1 MLMEVL
7 LPVLV
12 MLVMLLLQ
20 SVLLLALLWLSTAIT
35 RLFSVGSAP
44 MFTKWHVRFLIFLEA
59 YNVSSVLLGFP
70 IFSVAQ
76 QFVGKSRL
84 NMTGASRW
92 KIKHFALL
100 LRIYNIWQGHY
111 VVLHL

>member
-7 LPVLV
+7 LPVRV

-44 MFTKWHVRFLIFLEA
+44 VVYQVARSFGVFLIFLEA
-59 YNVSSVLLGFP
+59 
-70 IFSVAQ
+70 
-76 QFVGKSRL
+76 
-84 NMTGASRW
+84 
-92 KIKHFALL
+92 
-100 LRIYNIWQGHY
+100 
-111 VVLHL
+111 

>member
-7 LPVLV
+7 LPVRV

-44 MFTKWHVRFLIFLEA
+44 VYQVARSFRVFLIFLEA
-59 YNVSSVLLGFP
+59 
-70 IFSVAQ
+70 
-76 QFVGKSRL
+76 
-84 NMTGASRW
+84 
-92 KIKHFALL
+92 
-100 LRIYNIWQGHY
+100 
-111 VVLHL
+111 